1 MRQRITLTI
10 AWNSTLL
17 LRQAKGLQ
25 PSSFCADRDRLHF
38 VGWLT
43 IRRILNVLETVF
55 GQPSGINCIHLKIPI
70 HNTRVGHQAAKR
82 GPFWDNQSHQNTLHR
97 GPLVTEGPHHQ

>member
-1 MRQRITLTI
+1 MRRRITLTI

-25 PSSFCADRDRLHF
+25 PSSFCADRDRLRF

-43 IRRILNVLETVF
+43 IRRILNVLETAF
-55 GQPSGINCIHLKIPI
+55 RQPSGINCIHLK
-70 HNTRVGHQAAKR
+70 NS
-82 GPFWDNQSHQNTLHR
+82 NS
-97 GPLVTEGPHHQ
+97 